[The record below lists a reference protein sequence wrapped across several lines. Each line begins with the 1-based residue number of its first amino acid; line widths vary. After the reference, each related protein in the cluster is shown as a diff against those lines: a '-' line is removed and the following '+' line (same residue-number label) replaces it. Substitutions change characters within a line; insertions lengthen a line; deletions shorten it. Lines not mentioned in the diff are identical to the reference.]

1 VAPGGWG
8 KFYLSTAL
16 LLLAAATISVLA
28 MPAGRAGQLWGNAA
42 IVVVSVM
49 SSLVWLIYFR
59 LLGRLAWFC
68 ADRTAAVEDAAEL
81 KAELDAE
88 RDAEPDDE
96 D

>member
-1 VAPGGWG
+1 V
-8 KFYLSTAL
+8 KSKTSL
-16 LLLAAATISVLA
+16 LLLAAATVLVLA
-28 MPAGRAGQLWGNAA
+28 IPTGGDGQLLGIAA
-42 IVVVSVM
+42 IAAVSAM

-68 ADRTAAVEDAAEL
+68 ADRTTAAEDEAEL
-81 KAELDAE
+81 KADSEAE